1 MIYQLPVEENPIIR
15 CYRIHAYL
23 LNIIGIPY
31 KNEFDRYLISH
42 YLALHNTYRGDYLD
56 FHLENNYLNI
66 REMFR
71 DNNWFRVIQMHHFD
85 PEDDSELSNI
95 RECIVEFIKK
105 GYYIVQNVDES
116 CLKHTSKFGGVP
128 VNNISMITGYDDI
141 NDAFYMLDY
150 DAYGLFCVSSVP
162 SNEYFHSVSQVTV
175 SNRLNFVKAKEN
187 IDFSFDFE
195 HSLKLLRCYL
205 CSQNAYPDH
214 VDYKNHVFGY
224 EGVDMAFRDI
234 HCLNMVDI
242 RAILEHKNIMCK
254 YFEYI
259 TNNGYLKKDTY
270 VLMYKDIALQMKI
283 IFLKIIKKIL
293 LYKNNRDYTTECDAI
308 RRLNEKEAK
317 LLEGY
322 LLAL

>member
-1 MIYQLPVEENPIIR
+1 MDKQIRKHFIELKVTGQRFAKTSEVRDKDLQLIDYLKSVVDNNIVTEFEDLGFCYWNISDNYALIKDGYALMCNHQTFYEHIQSEN
-15 CYRIHAYL
+15 C
-23 LNIIGIPY
+23 
-31 KNEFDRYLISH
+31 RYLYWLVCDASQR
-42 YLALHNTYRGDYLD
+42 LT
-56 FHLENNYLNI
+56 LE
-66 REMFR
+66 
-71 DNNWFRVIQMHHFD
+71 
-85 PEDDSELSNI
+85 
-95 RECIVEFIKK
+95 K
-105 GYYIVQNVDES
+105 
-116 CLKHTSKFGGVP
+116 
-128 VNNISMITGYDDI
+128 TG
-141 NDAFYMLDY
+141 YMLDY
-150 DAYGLFCVSSVP
+150 DAYGRFCVSSVP